1 MSKITA
7 MTVTA
12 KTSPRRSQAERSAA
26 TRDALLDATI
36 ACLVED
42 GYAKTTTSRVA
53 ERAGVSRGAHLHHF
67 QTRQALVAAAMER
80 LAERRG
86 AELLAAAEDL
96 PQGRERLVQGLDLL
110 WASYANPLFQAA
122 LDLWSHARTDAD
134 LRERLVPVER
144 RLDRQTLA
152 ITRQLFPAI
161 CRAARLRP
169 ADRDGGRRRS
179 AASRCSTRCTPAT
192 GAIASSGSTA
202 VRGWSS
208 CLRARSEHHLKPS
221 RHRGAVRDSQR
232 SRERDLKRAGS
243 TAASARTRPV
253 DDVWLGARVG
263 TACRGERE
271 QIPTGRAEL

>member
-7 MTVTA
+7 MAVTA
-12 KTSPRRSQAERSAA
+12 NPSPRRSQAERSAA

-36 ACLVED
+36 ACLVEH
-42 GYAKTTTSRVA
+42 GYANTTTSRVA

-161 CRAARLRP
+161 AEQPDFDRLIELAVSTIRGLALLDTLHPGDGRNRKQWRYSRARLVELFE
-169 ADRDGGRRRS
+169 
-179 AASRCSTRCTPAT
+179 
-192 GAIASSGSTA
+192 GA
-202 VRGWSS
+202 
-208 CLRARSEHHLKPS
+208 L
-221 RHRGAVRDSQR
+221 
-232 SRERDLKRAGS
+232 
-243 TAASARTRPV
+243 
-253 DDVWLGARVG
+253 
-263 TACRGERE
+263 
-271 QIPTGRAEL
+271 

>member
-7 MTVTA
+7 MAVTA
-12 KTSPRRSQAERSAA
+12 NPSPRRSQAERSAA

-42 GYAKTTTSRVA
+42 GYANTTTSRVA

-152 ITRQLFPAI
+152 ITRQLFPATADQPDFDRLI
-161 CRAARLRP
+161 ELAVSTIRGLALLDTLHPGDGRNRKQWRYSRARLVELFE
-169 ADRDGGRRRS
+169 
-179 AASRCSTRCTPAT
+179 
-192 GAIASSGSTA
+192 GA
-202 VRGWSS
+202 
-208 CLRARSEHHLKPS
+208 L
-221 RHRGAVRDSQR
+221 
-232 SRERDLKRAGS
+232 
-243 TAASARTRPV
+243 
-253 DDVWLGARVG
+253 
-263 TACRGERE
+263 
-271 QIPTGRAEL
+271 

>member
-1 MSKITA
+1 MSKIHAMAATA
-7 MTVTA
+7 SS
-12 KTSPRRSQAERSAA
+12 SPRRSQAERSAA

-42 GYAKTTTSRVA
+42 GYAHTTTSRVA

-67 QTRQALVAAAMER
+67 QTRQALLAAAMER

-96 PQGRERLVQGLDLL
+96 PEGRERLVQGLDLL

-161 CRAARLRP
+161 AEQPGFDRLIELAVSTIRGLALLDTLHPGDGRNRKQWRYSRARL
-169 ADRDGGRRRS
+169 
-179 AASRCSTRCTPAT
+179 
-192 GAIASSGSTA
+192 
-202 VRGWSS
+202 VE
-208 CLRARSEHHLKPS
+208 LFERAL
-221 RHRGAVRDSQR
+221 
-232 SRERDLKRAGS
+232 
-243 TAASARTRPV
+243 
-253 DDVWLGARVG
+253 
-263 TACRGERE
+263 
-271 QIPTGRAEL
+271 

>member
-1 MSKITA
+1 MFNITA
-7 MTVTA
+7 MTVSA
-12 KTSPRRSQAERSAA
+12 KTTPRRSQAERSAA

-42 GYAKTTTSRVA
+42 GYANTTTSRVA

-96 PQGRERLVQGLDLL
+96 PEGRERLVQGLDLL

-161 CRAARLRP
+161 AEQPDFDRLIEMAVSTIRGLALLDTLHPGDGRNRKQWLYSRARLVELFE
-169 ADRDGGRRRS
+169 S
-179 AASRCSTRCTPAT
+179 A
-192 GAIASSGSTA
+192 
-202 VRGWSS
+202 
-208 CLRARSEHHLKPS
+208 L
-221 RHRGAVRDSQR
+221 
-232 SRERDLKRAGS
+232 
-243 TAASARTRPV
+243 
-253 DDVWLGARVG
+253 
-263 TACRGERE
+263 
-271 QIPTGRAEL
+271 